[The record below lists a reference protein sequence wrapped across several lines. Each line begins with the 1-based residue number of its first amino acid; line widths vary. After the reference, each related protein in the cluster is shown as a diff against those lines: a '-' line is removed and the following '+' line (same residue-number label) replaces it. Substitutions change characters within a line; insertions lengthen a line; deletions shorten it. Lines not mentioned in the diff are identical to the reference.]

1 MKKIS
6 LLLLIIITVVS
17 LTAFASKNEEPSY
30 IEFEQSY
37 EKSYFDYYRNVLKK
51 DTNILLTSDLLFYI
65 EHLYADYSLRY
76 IEKTYLIDKYKILL
90 KEIINKNDEL
100 YGNETKLKKQ
110 YEMINAYLY
119 TALKI
124 IDKNCIVPANIENIV
139 NNEISKISEH
149 SGEKPSSVFNRT
161 EDFSQY
167 IPRGHYNDSELLR
180 QYFKSMM
187 YFQRMR
193 FRTIV
198 KDEDKY
204 IELKSILM
212 LSNIFKDNVIIKTHK
227 ELYDV
232 ISYYLQASDDLLI
245 SGIDKIINNKLTISN
260 IMNPDILKEIAKTLS
275 ASSISKINS
284 DIIYDYEDKP
294 IFVGIMGQRYIFD
307 SEVFQNLVYD
317 KVGSFTGSLKR
328 TPFTYGSGFR
338 VFPRGLDLMY
348 VLGSG
353 EAYSILKEENDISY
367 IGYHENVNAMKEKVL
382 SLQDGNYYNDILK
395 QFIIVIK
402 SNEFSFLKGSSKRI
416 KELNTMLSAWA
427 SLRHDVILYAKQSY
441 TMKITSAKP
450 FEPNKPIK
458 RIITEPYTTLYP
470 VMKSNIKT
478 INSKLYEYTSD
489 EMFYEF
495 EYAFN
500 QLIDMYQKISL
511 LTLSGKVYNDDKK
524 VLNILNNVDIA
535 LKRFIRD
542 KKDKTDNTLI
552 IADVHTEPNS
562 KMVLEQA
569 SGFVYNMYIGFEGNR
584 YKGGV
589 LSYYEFKHP
598 MSDRLS
604 DEKWREIADS
614 AEKYLSPWQRGLYE
628 GDFR

>member
-30 IEFEQSY
+30 IEFEPSY
-37 EKSYFDYYRNVLKK
+37 EKSYFDYYRDVIKK

-90 KEIINKNDEL
+90 KEIINKNDKL
-100 YGNETKLKKQ
+100 YGNEEKLREQ
-110 YEMINAYLY
+110 YKMINSYLY

-124 IDKNCIVPANIENIV
+124 IDENCVVPTSITNIV
-139 NNEISKISEH
+139 NSEISKINEH
-149 SGEKPSSVFNRT
+149 SGEKTSSVFNRM

-212 LSNIFKDNVIIKTHK
+212 LSNIFKNDIIINTHK
-227 ELYDV
+227 EFYNV
-232 ISYYLQASDDLLI
+232 ISYYLQGSDDLLI
-245 SGIDKIINNKLTISN
+245 SGINKIITNKLTITN
-260 IMNPDILKEIAKTLS
+260 ILDADNLKKIAKILS
-275 ASSISKINS
+275 ANSVSKINS
-284 DIIYDYEDKP
+284 DIMYDYEEKP

-317 KVGSFTGSLKR
+317 KVGSFTGSPKI
-328 TPFTYGSGFR
+328 TPFTYGGGFR

-348 VLGSG
+348 ILGSN
-353 EAYSILKEENDISY
+353 EAYKILENENDISY
-367 IGYHENVNAMKEKVL
+367 IGYDDNANAMKEKVL
-382 SLQDGNYYNDILK
+382 SLKDGNYYNDILK
-395 QFIIVIK
+395 QFIIIIK
-402 SNEFSFLKGSSKRI
+402 SNDFSFLKGSLKKT
-416 KELNTMLSAWA
+416 KELNTMLSTWA

-450 FEPNKPIK
+450 FEPNKPAK
-458 RIITEPYTTLYP
+458 RIIAEPYTTLYSA
-470 VMKSNIKT
+470 MKNNIKA
-478 INSKLYEYTSD
+478 INFKLYEYTSD
-489 EMFYEF
+489 EMFNEF

-500 QLIDMYQKISL
+500 QLIDLYQEISL
-511 LTLSGKVYNDDKK
+511 LSLNGKVYSDDKK
-524 VLNILNNVDIA
+524 VLNILNNVDTA
-535 LKRFIRD
+535 LKQFIRD

-604 DEKWREIADS
+604 DEKWREIADN
-614 AEKYLSPWQRGLYE
+614 AEKYLSPWQRGFYE